1 MCRQAMSS
9 RSKLSLEKDE
19 FNFAFMLAHDLEI
32 FTTLECIALTF
43 QQRLDILNI
52 CVRLIERCVVDPE
65 DLQEIDKLLGTSKTS
80 RLRKNAYNKA
90 RLETDFVNS

>member
-1 MCRQAMSS
+1 MSS

-19 FNFAFMLAHDLEI
+19 FNFALMLAQDLETFI
-32 FTTLECIALTF
+32 TLECIALTF

-52 CVRLIERCVVDPE
+52 CVRLIERCVVYPE

-80 RLRKNAYNKA
+80 RLRKNASNKA
-90 RLETDFVNS
+90 RLETDFANS